1 VSVEGLSEVGGL
13 RADEEVVLAQDLL
26 LRQLLIAVRVGFE
39 DLFRKKK
46 TDNFI
51 ILNVKMA

>member
-1 VSVEGLSEVGGL
+1 MSVEGLSEVGGL

-26 LRQLLIAVRVGFE
+26 LSQLLIAVSVGFE

-51 ILNVKMA
+51 ILYVKMA

>member
-1 VSVEGLSEVGGL
+1 VSVESLSEVGGL

-51 ILNVKMA
+51 TLYVKIA